1 MSADRREPD
10 HSKPKPSTP
19 ERPSTPEDWRELLK
33 AQYDYPE
40 DLVEA
45 DSGRKARKAARKGWR
60 AADREARRQYVRE
73 LREREPA
80 TPGGIIVIVVALL
93 VVGGLASQVFPGVGS
108 DDRTTVSTGS
118 GPAPSVTEDSG
129 PGDPSNAPSPS
140 ASDSPAGEVDRQDPD
155 LVAEAYIKAFL
166 TRDPVEDQG
175 HEASVRRAAPWMTTA
190 LKDNLIE
197 HPDPDYTKL
206 VILGGVATVKHVTVE
221 KAGTDLPGDIPK
233 ARVYRAATSR
243 IAVKAEKTTIQT
255 RELHLEMLYRDHG
268 WVVSRILDLVRP
280 GEGT

>member
-1 MSADRREPD
+1 MPADPREPD
-10 HSKPKPSTP
+10 HAKPK
-19 ERPSTPEDWRELLK
+19 PSTPEDWRELLK

-40 DLVEA
+40 DLTGP

-60 AADREARRQYVRE
+60 AADREARRQYVRD

-93 VVGGLASQVFPGVGS
+93 VVGGLASQVFPGSGY
-108 DDRTTVSTGS
+108 DDRTTVSTGGAPKPPAPGDD
-118 GPAPSVTEDSG
+118 GPAGAPDS
-129 PGDPSNAPSPS
+129 PTPS
-140 ASDSPAGEVDRQDPD
+140 ASQSSTEAVDRQNPD
-155 LVAEAYIKAFL
+155 RVAEAYLKAFL

-175 HEASVRRAAPWMTTA
+175 HEASVRRASPWMTSA
-190 LKDNLIE
+190 LRDNLVE
-197 HPDPDYTKL
+197 HPDPAYTKL